1 MDSGSINGSG
11 GAAGVLSGAIAE
23 GGELG
28 KEEFLQLLI
37 AQLTNQ
43 DPLNPLEDQEF
54 VAQLAQFSSLEQQMV
69 ANDQLEVLQVGQSAM
84 VNAQVT
90 SLIGTEATV
99 ASDRFDV
106 GSTGDVPEIEL
117 RLSANAQTVTVNVVD
132 SAGKTVRQID
142 LGSVTAGRDG
152 LRWDGLDEEGQPLA
166 PGTYSIDVFAKDV
179 DGSEVDAT
187 TLVTT
192 RVTGV
197 TFESGAAQLLLG
209 EVRVSPSSV
218 LEVNR

>member
-1 MDSGSINGSG
+1 MDAGSVNGN
-11 GAAGVLSGAIAE
+11 GAAGVLTGAIAQ

-54 VAQLAQFSSLEQQMV
+54 VAQLAQFSALEQQMV
-69 ANDQLEVLQVGQSAM
+69 ANEQLGVLQVGQSAM

-90 SLIGTEATV
+90 SLIGTEVTV
-99 ASDRFDV
+99 ASDSFNISAN
-106 GSTGDVPEIEL
+106 GEMPGLEL
-117 RLSANAQTVTVNVVD
+117 NLASNAQTVTVNIVD
-132 SAGKTVRQID
+132 ESGRTVRQIEM
-142 LGSVTAGRDG
+142 GSVSAGRSG
-152 LRWDGLDEEGQPLA
+152 LRWDGLDESGQPLA
-166 PGTYSIDVFAKDV
+166 PGTYTIDVFANDV
-179 DGSEVDAT
+179 DGNEVDASS
-187 TLVTT
+187 LVTT

-209 EVRVSPSSV
+209 EVRVSPSAV